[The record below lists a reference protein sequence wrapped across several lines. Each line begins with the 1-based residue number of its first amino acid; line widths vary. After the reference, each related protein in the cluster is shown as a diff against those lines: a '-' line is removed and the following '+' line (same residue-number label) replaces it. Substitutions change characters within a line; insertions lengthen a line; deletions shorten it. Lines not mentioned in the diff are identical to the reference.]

1 MITTQT
7 LKNAARALGYD
18 LWSDPDGS
26 HYLVDYDGVKLKR
39 WDPEHS
45 SADSF
50 ELMVALGMRV
60 YVYPGCGD
68 DCTVVANDET
78 RRLETHI
85 QVSHGSDSRQ
95 ATRLAILRAAAEVGA
110 DICQS

>member
-39 WDPEHS
+39 WDPEHDS
-45 SADSF
+45 GDSF
-50 ELMVALGMRV
+50 EIAVALRLTVDVTPWGVNANQWDSHTDNCAMFGRADT
-60 YVYPGCGD
+60 GGD
-68 DCTVVANDET
+68 HSLA
-78 RRLETHI
+78 
-85 QVSHGSDSRQ
+85 
-95 ATRLAILRAAAEVGA
+95 ARLAILARAAIIGA
-110 DICQS
+110 KLCQ

>member
-39 WDPEHS
+39 WDPEHDDG
-45 SADSF
+45 DS
-50 ELMVALGMRV
+50 L
-60 YVYPGCGD
+60 
-68 DCTVVANDET
+68 
-78 RRLETHI
+78 
-85 QVSHGSDSRQ
+85 
-95 ATRLAILRAAAEVGA
+95 RLAVMLRLDLTFYNGFQEVHVEVSRGDGVSPTIELYGEDLYKSVRTGILKEAAKIGA
-110 DICQS
+110 AL

>member
-39 WDPEHS
+39 WDPEHDS
-45 SADSF
+45 GDSF
-50 ELMVALGMRV
+50 ELMATLRLSVD
-60 YVYPGCGD
+60 YYPGFEEIS
-68 DCTVVANDET
+68 ASDERRDNISRVDYTTDRLQDT
-78 RRLETHI
+78 RT
-85 QVSHGSDSRQ
+85 
-95 ATRLAILRAAAEVGA
+95 AILLCAAQIGA
-110 DICQS
+110 NL